1 VSKEIKEAN
10 IISWKLVI
18 DENNN
23 IITEISQFP
32 EEMADE
38 IFQID
43 APTIKAILRIAKLE
57 LDKVHNLIEANL
69 NARRMKDK

>member
-1 VSKEIKEAN
+1 MSKEIKEAN

-43 APTIKAILRIAKLE
+43 APTIKAILR
-57 LDKVHNLIEANL
+57 
-69 NARRMKDK
+69 NARARLEPLHFELQKYLKNL